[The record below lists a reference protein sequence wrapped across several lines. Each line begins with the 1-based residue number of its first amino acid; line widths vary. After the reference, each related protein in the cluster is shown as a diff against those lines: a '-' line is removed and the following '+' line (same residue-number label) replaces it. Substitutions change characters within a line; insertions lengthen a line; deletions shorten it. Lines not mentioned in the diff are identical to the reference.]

1 MGIPIIIPCYNN
13 HIYVENT
20 LKQLFNINPNLLNT
34 VMILNN
40 ESTNIPTLKYLKK
53 ISTRDKIKVI
63 NNKNLGPRISKGYN
77 PHIYKILPEKY
88 IITDPDLEFNKDLPK
103 NFIDILSNLSDKYK
117 ATKVGF
123 AIKID
128 DYDKMYQNS
137 DYMFG
142 VSIYQWEYQNW
153 QNRIDDVE
161 REMYWA
167 GIDTTFCL
175 YNKNYI
181 DQEICIRVGG
191 EFTCRHL
198 PYYVHDDILT
208 MYQKYKYYSML
219 MSTFSTVSKLYR
231 EYIESHFKIIDIGN
245 EKILIKNE
253 DKREQYWKEYSLI
266 NKNLLQV
273 LDKYLNVNKIF
284 IELNTSLNKFSVY
297 SSRNSSKVYTNKTNE
312 YFNEIYRDNC
322 DNIEQI
328 DLKSNGNDDSCKFDN
343 EIDYKKILDNLLSN
357 IELSKESISII
368 NIDINGHEE
377 KIMDYLIDINK
388 RYSIPIL
395 VKIYFR
401 AKDIININSKFKFI
415 TKNVFLLE

>member
-1 MGIPIIIPCYNN
+1 MGIPIIIPCFNN
-13 HIYVENT
+13 HIYVANT
-20 LKQLFNINPNLLNT
+20 IKQLKNINPNLLKT
-34 VMILNN
+34 IIILNN
-40 ESTNIPTLKYLKK
+40 ESTDIQTIKYLKK
-53 ISTRDKIKVI
+53 ISIKDKIKVI
-63 NNKNLGPRISKGYN
+63 NNANLGPRISKGYN
-77 PHIYKILPEKY
+77 PHIYNILPEKY

-123 AIKID
+123 VIKLD
-128 DYDKMYQNS
+128 DYNKMYQNS
-137 DYMFG
+137 DFLFG
-142 VSIYQWEYQNW
+142 VSIYEWENQNFK
-153 QNRIDDVE
+153 NRIDDSE

-181 DQEICIRVGG
+181 DNEICIRVGS

-208 MYQKYKYYSML
+208 MYQKYRYYSML

-231 EYIESHFKIIDIGN
+231 EYIESHFNIIDIRK
-245 EKILIKNE
+245 EKILIKKE
-253 DKREQYWKEYSLI
+253 DKREQYWKEYSEI
-266 NKNLLQV
+266 NKDILQV
-273 LDKYLNVNKIF
+273 LDKYLNEDKIF

-312 YFNEIYRDNC
+312 YFNELYRDNC

-328 DLKSNGNDDSCKFDN
+328 DLKSNINDDSCKFDN
-343 EIDYKKILDNLLSN
+343 SIDYIKILDNLLSN
-357 IELSKESISII
+357 IEMSKEIISII
-368 NIDINGHEE
+368 NIDINGQEE
-377 KIMDYLIDINK
+377 KILDYLIDINL

-395 VKIYFR
+395 IKIYFR
-401 AKDIININSKFKFI
+401 VKNISNNKLKFI
-415 TKNVFLLE
+415 NKNVFLLE